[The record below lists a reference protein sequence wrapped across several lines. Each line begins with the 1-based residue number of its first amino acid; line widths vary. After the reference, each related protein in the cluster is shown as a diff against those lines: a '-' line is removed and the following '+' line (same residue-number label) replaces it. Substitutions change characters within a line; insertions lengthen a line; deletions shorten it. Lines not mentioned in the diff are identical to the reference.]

1 MIAKVMFSEKDSKP
15 CACFVGE
22 DGHETPK
29 CQSQEF
35 ALWFLKISVM
45 RHACDEKIAES
56 ITEQVRKSNLPEK
69 ITESDRVAA
78 QTLGAPLAFLLGAYP
93 AFSIFLLITAVC
105 WKSNGRFF
113 YSINSISD
121 IFLLSSIK
129 TRIISSTAMTPYLL
143 NLKTFLS
150 PLLSIF
156 PRP

>member
-78 QTLGAPLAFLLGAYP
+78 QSLGVQLVAELGASASFPI
-93 AFSIFLLITAVC
+93 SIP
-105 WKSNGRFF
+105 
-113 YSINSISD
+113 IS
-121 IFLLSSIK
+121 
-129 TRIISSTAMTPYLL
+129 PE
-143 NLKTFLS
+143 
-150 PLLSIF
+150 
-156 PRP
+156 